1 MPADA
6 ATAAFFALVLL
17 PLVIAEAAVA
27 PVFTHTHPPLML
39 ADRGAC
45 TFLTRAP
52 L

>member
-17 PLVIAEAAVA
+17 PLVIAEATVA
-27 PVFTHTHPPLML
+27 AVFTHTHPPLMF
-39 ADRGAC
+39 ADTAAS